1 MSDGSSSFQTRLFKV
16 EDLGPNVGHDERS
29 LLKLPFT
36 TIRKTKANSIEERW
50 TQVVDGKK
58 RDFFKIVAAT
68 EQYGMPDQKAEDVF
82 IALLYLSARM
92 DPHPFASN
100 VIRIAPAELVRM
112 MQWDDS
118 GRSYERLR
126 TALHQLTSL
135 TVYTN
140 AFFSSQSD
148 SFEET
153 QFSLIDRW
161 KIGVDEDNEW
171 SGAVTSKPL
180 TIYWGEGILEL
191 FEQGRYKALDVDRYY
206 SLSSPVARRL
216 YRWVDEALY
225 PNGYIEVDVKHLAYV
240 RLAISRSRKYVSQI
254 MQSMKRG
261 LEELEERDICRWDLR
276 ESKTPSGKKLCFWRI
291 DQEEKA
297 KTRSLEDRL
306 STLRQHERE
315 QLLDA
320 ARSRLDRF
328 QREQAQG
335 KSLDEMPHGVR
346 ENLLTEIR
354 ALLDQESS

>member
-1 MSDGSSSFQTRLFKV
+1 MSETPTLFQTELFKV
-16 EDLGPNVGHDERS
+16 DDLGPHIGHDERS

-36 TIRKTKANSIEERW
+36 TIRKTTATSIEERW

-58 RDFFKIVAAT
+58 REFFKVVAAT

-100 VIRIAPAELVRM
+100 VVQITPAELVRM

-140 AFFSSQSD
+140 AFFSSESN
-148 SFEET
+148 SYEET

-161 KIGVDEDNEW
+161 KIAVDEESEW
-171 SGAVTSKPL
+171 SGAITSKPL
-180 TIYWGEGILEL
+180 KIFWGEGIIEL
-191 FEQGRYKALDVDRYY
+191 FEQGRYKALDIDRYY

-225 PNGYIEVDVKHLAYV
+225 PHGYIEVDVKHLAYV

-254 MQSMKRG
+254 MQSMRRG
-261 LEELEERDICRWDLR
+261 LEELEERGICHWELR
-276 ESKTPSGKKLCFWRI
+276 ESKTPSNKKLCFWREGYDKAAGERSI
-291 DQEEKA
+291 EDQLGA
-297 KTRSLEDRL
+297 MRP
-306 STLRQHERE
+306 HERE
-315 QLLDA
+315 QLVADA
-320 ARSRLDRF
+320 MARLDRF
-328 QREQAQG
+328 QREQARG
-335 KSLDEMPHGVR
+335 KDLNEMPHGVR
-346 ENLLTEIR
+346 ENLLAEVK
-354 ALLDQESS
+354 ALLD